1 MITCMKKLSITGV
14 RVLSFL
20 VNSFEKLFLSQD
32 TFFKIT
38 ILIFSLVLSNLFF
51 EVQSSYALKP
61 TPTLSVSLLS
71 NSNIELHSSDI
82 LSKPN
87 HAVSI
92 PNYLNIKTNN
102 TTGTT
107 TFIDIEKTTFTDVS
121 DSSNTA
127 TINMIPD
134 GQEKEYLADIGENTF
149 AGSNDCEIDH
159 PEREPKNWGSLDL
172 SSGSVHE
179 TNYGISIGDEVS
191 GFNMCF
197 AIGVKLGNSLPTG
210 TYQNKVIFS
219 TVTNEYP
226 TEANLV
232 KGKEFQ
238 NKISSLLS
246 APISSKY
253 SIEHLKRSTASP
265 AENTPTVHLEIDETS
280 DRAVLAWLDKDT
292 KTIYYYSEADKLY
305 LNPDCEDMFSYSGYR
320 ELDLRP
326 FDAGKVT
333 NMKSM
338 FSNQPYIT
346 EINFS
351 NFNTSNVTNMG
362 RLFYKNWIKK
372 LDLSSFD
379 TRKVIY
385 MNAMFMEAYSVE
397 EINLS
402 SFDTSNTW
410 FMGNMFQNT
419 HALKKL
425 DLHNFNTQTVTHM
438 QYMFYNSG
446 VPNLDLSNF
455 NTSKVKDM
463 KSMFGGIRNIE
474 ELNLSN
480 FDTSNVENMSNMF
493 NNTEKLKTLD
503 ISNFNTSNVTDFS
516 MMFGIDRSLLVDKL
530 ERIYLK
536 QDFDTSAGTDFT
548 NIFTGRTN
556 LRGGNGSF
564 LPDPST
570 ADKTW
575 LRIDDPANGHP
586 GYFTRKV

>member
-1 MITCMKKLSITGV
+1 MITCVKKLSITGV

-71 NSNIELHSSDI
+71 ASNIELHSSDI

-87 HAVSI
+87 HAVTL
-92 PNYLNIKTNN
+92 PMYLNVKTNN
-102 TTGTT
+102 STGTT
-107 TFIDIEKTTFTDVS
+107 TYIDIEKTTFTDIT

-127 TINMIPD
+127 TINMIPG

-159 PEREPKNWGSLDL
+159 PEREPKNWGSLNL

-179 TNYGISIGDEVS
+179 TSYGISIGDEVS

-197 AIGVKLGNSLPTG
+197 AIGVKLGNNLPTG

-238 NKISSLLS
+238 SKISSLLS

-253 SIEHLKRSTASP
+253 SLEHLKRSTASP
-265 AENTPTVHLEIDETS
+265 AENIPTVHLEIDETS

-305 LNPDCEDMFSYSGYR
+305 LNPDCEKMFAYSGYK

-326 FDAGKVT
+326 FDASKVT
-333 NMKSM
+333 NMESM

-362 RLFYKNWIKK
+362 RLFYKNWISK

-425 DLHNFNTQTVTHM
+425 DLHNFNTQKVTHM

-455 NTSKVKDM
+455 NTSRVKDM
-463 KSMFGGIRNIE
+463 KSMFGGLRNLE

-480 FDTSNVENMSNMF
+480 FDTSNVTNMSGMF
-493 NNTEKLKTLD
+493 KNTEKLKTLD
-503 ISNFNTSNVTDFS
+503 ISNFNTSRVTDFS
-516 MMFGIDRSLLVDKL
+516 MIFGIDDSGLTDKL
-530 ERIYLK
+530 ERIYVR
-536 QDFDTSAGTDFT
+536 QDFNTSAGTDFT

-575 LRIDDPANGHP
+575 LRIDDPTNGHP

>member
-1 MITCMKKLSITGV
+1 MITCVKKLSITGV
-14 RVLSFL
+14 RVLLFL

-32 TFFKIT
+32 TFFKIA

-51 EVQSSYALKP
+51 DLQSTYALKP
-61 TPTLSVSLLS
+61 TPSLSVSLLS
-71 NSNIELHSSDI
+71 ASNIELHSNDI

-253 SIEHLKRSTASP
+253 SLEHFKRSTASP

-305 LNPDCEDMFSYSGYR
+305 LNPDCEDMFSYSGYK

-326 FDAGKVT
+326 FDASKVT

-455 NTSKVKDM
+455 DTSKVKDM
-463 KSMFGGIRNIE
+463 KSMFGGLRNLE

-480 FDTSNVENMSNMF
+480 FDTSNVENMSHMF
-493 NNTEKLKTLD
+493 SNTEKLKTLD
-503 ISNFNTSNVTDFS
+503 ISNFNTSKVTDFS
-516 MMFGIDRSLLVDKL
+516 MMFGINSSDLTDKL
-530 ERIYLK
+530 ERIYIG

-548 NIFTGRTN
+548 NIFMKRTN
-556 LRGGNGSF
+556 LRGGSGSF

-570 ADKTW
+570 PAKTW

>member
-1 MITCMKKLSITGV
+1 MITCVKKLSITGV

-20 VNSFEKLFLSQD
+20 VNGFEKLFLSQD
-32 TFFKIT
+32 TFFKIM

-51 EVQSSYALKP
+51 DLQSTYALKP

-238 NKISSLLS
+238 SKISSLLS

-253 SIEHLKRSTASP
+253 SLEHFKRSTASP
-265 AENTPTVHLEIDETS
+265 AENIPTVHLEIDETS

-326 FDAGKVT
+326 FDASKVT

-362 RLFYKNWIKK
+362 RLFYKNWISK

-463 KSMFGGIRNIE
+463 KSMFGGLRNLE

-503 ISNFNTSNVTDFS
+503 ISNFDTSNVTDFNT
-516 MMFGIDRSLLVDKL
+516 MFGIDRSLLVDKL
-530 ERIYLK
+530 ERIYVK

-564 LPDPST
+564 LSDPST

-575 LRIDDPANGHP
+575 LRIDDPTNGHP

>member
-1 MITCMKKLSITGV
+1 MITCVKKLSITGV

-32 TFFKIT
+32 TFFKIA

-61 TPTLSVSLLS
+61 TPSLSVSLLS
-71 NSNIELHSSDI
+71 ASNIELHSSDI

-127 TINMIPD
+127 TINMIPN

-265 AENTPTVHLEIDETS
+265 AENIPTVHLEIDETS

-305 LNPDCEDMFSYSGYR
+305 LNPDCEDMFSYSGYK

-326 FDAGKVT
+326 FDASKVT

-425 DLHNFNTQTVTHM
+425 DFHNFNTQTVTHM

-455 NTSKVKDM
+455 DTSKVKDM
-463 KSMFGGIRNIE
+463 KSMFGGLRNIE

-480 FDTSNVENMSNMF
+480 FNTSNVENMSNMF
-493 NNTEKLKTLD
+493 GNTQKLRILD
-503 ISNFNTSNVTDFS
+503 ISNFNTSKVTDFS
-516 MMFGIDRSLLVDKL
+516 MMFGINSSDLTDKL
-530 ERIYLK
+530 ERIYVG

-575 LRIDDPANGHP
+575 LRIDDPTNGRP

>member
-1 MITCMKKLSITGV
+1 MKKLSITGV

-61 TPTLSVSLLS
+61 TPSLSVSLLS
-71 NSNIELHSSDI
+71 ASNIELHSSDI

-87 HAVSI
+87 HAVTL
-92 PNYLNIKTNN
+92 PMYLNVKTNN
-102 TTGTT
+102 PTGTGT
-107 TFIDIEKTTFTDVS
+107 YVDVEKTAFTDIH
-121 DSSNTA
+121 DSSNTSS
-127 TINMIPD
+127 INMISS
-134 GQEKEYLADIGENTF
+134 GVGVEHLADFAENTY
-149 AGSNDCEIDH
+149 AGSFDCEMEH
-159 PEREPKNWGSLDL
+159 PEREPEEWDPLDL
-172 SSGSVHE
+172 ASGSVHD
-179 TNYGISIGDEVS
+179 TRAGISRGDDVIGD
-191 GFNMCF
+191 NICF
-197 AIGVKLGNSLPTG
+197 AIGIKLGNNLPTG

-238 NKISSLLS
+238 SKISSLLS

-253 SIEHLKRSTASP
+253 SLEHFKRSTASP
-265 AENTPTVHLEIDETS
+265 AENIPTVHLEIDETS

-305 LNPDCEDMFSYSGYR
+305 LNPDCEDMFAYSGYK

-326 FDAGKVT
+326 FDASKVT

-362 RLFYKNWIKK
+362 RLFYKNWISK

-419 HALKKL
+419 HELKKL

-463 KSMFGGIRNIE
+463 KSMFGGLRNLE

-480 FDTSNVENMSNMF
+480 FDTSNVENMSHMF
-493 NNTEKLKTLD
+493 SNTEKLKTLD

-516 MMFGIDRSLLVDKL
+516 MMFGINSSDLTDKL
-530 ERIYLK
+530 ERIYVG
-536 QDFDTSAGTDFT
+536 QDFDTSAGIDFT

-575 LRIDDPANGHP
+575 LRIDDPTNGRP